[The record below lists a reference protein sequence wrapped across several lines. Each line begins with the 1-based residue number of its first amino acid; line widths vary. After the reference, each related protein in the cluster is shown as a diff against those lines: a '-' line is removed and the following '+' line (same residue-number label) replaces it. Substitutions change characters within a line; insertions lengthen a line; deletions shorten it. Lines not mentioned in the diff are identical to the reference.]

1 MKGLR
6 FMTEGSDSYPRPM
19 DLQSSTKLIRAV
31 LFDFDGTLT
40 EPGSLDFGVIR
51 DAVGCPKGRPVLEF
65 INSMASQAKRAE
77 AFKTLDAFEAEAARQ
92 SRPNAGAEEVLEFLR
107 VRGMKVG
114 IISRNSLVSI
124 RTALDNFGRI
134 QSLDFAIILSRDDPF
149 NPKPSPEGI
158 LAAARILGVPVA
170 QVLVVGD
177 FVFDVE
183 AGHKA
188 GALTAFLTN
197 RGSSHPC
204 AYPSDFTLEQL
215 GELKEIVS
223 LYAPLPAISSC
234 TG

>member
-1 MKGLR
+1 
-6 FMTEGSDSYPRPM
+6 M

-65 INSMASQAKRAE
+65 INSMASQAERAE
-77 AFKTLDAFEAEAARQ
+77 AFKILDAFEAEAARQ
-92 SRPNAGAEEVLEFLR
+92 SRPNAGAEEALEFLLG
-107 VRGMKVG
+107 RGIKIG
-114 IISRNSLVSI
+114 IISRNSLASI

-134 QSLDFAIILSRDDPF
+134 QPLDFAIILSRDDPF

-204 AYPSDFTLEQL
+204 AYPSDFTLEHL

-223 LYAPLPAISSC
+223 LYAPLPHQHSSGVSR
-234 TG
+234 T

>member
-1 MKGLR
+1 
-6 FMTEGSDSYPRPM
+6 M

-40 EPGSLDFGVIR
+40 EPGSLDFSVIR

-65 INSMASQAKRAE
+65 INSMASPSERAE
-77 AFKTLDAFEAEAARQ
+77 AFKILDAFEAEAARQ

-107 VRGMKVG
+107 ARGMKVG

-134 QSLDFAIILSRDDPF
+134 RSLDFAIILSRDDPF
-149 NPKPSPEGI
+149 DPKPSPEGI
-158 LAAARILGVPVA
+158 LAAVRILGVPVA

-177 FVFDVE
+177 FVFDIE

-204 AYPSDFTLEQL
+204 AHPSDFTLEHL
-215 GELKEIVS
+215 GELKDIVS
-223 LYAPLPAISSC
+223 LYAPLPAISSR
-234 TG
+234 TGY

>member
-1 MKGLR
+1 
-6 FMTEGSDSYPRPM
+6 M

-40 EPGSLDFGVIR
+40 EPGSLDFGAIR

-65 INSMASQAKRAE
+65 INSIASQAERAE
-77 AFKTLDAFEAEAARQ
+77 AFKILDAFEAEAARQ

-107 VRGMKVG
+107 ARGMKVG
-114 IISRNSLVSI
+114 IISRNSLASI
-124 RTALDNFGRI
+124 RIALDNFGRI
-134 QSLDFAIILSRDDPF
+134 QLLDFAIILSRDDPF

-158 LAAARILGVPVA
+158 LAAAKILGVPVA
-170 QVLVVGD
+170 QVLIVGD

-204 AYPSDFTLEQL
+204 AYPSDFTLEHL
-215 GELKEIVS
+215 GELKEIVI

-234 TG
+234 TGY

>member
-1 MKGLR
+1 M
-6 FMTEGSDSYPRPM
+6 
-19 DLQSSTKLIRAV
+19 

-65 INSMASQAKRAE
+65 INSMASQAERAK
-77 AFKTLDAFEAEAARQ
+77 ALKILDAFEAEAARQ

-107 VRGMKVG
+107 ARGMKVG
-114 IISRNSLVSI
+114 IISRNSLASI

-149 NPKPSPEGI
+149 DPKPSPEGI

-204 AYPSDFTLEQL
+204 AYPSDFILEHL

-223 LYAPLPAISSC
+223 LYAPLPHQHSSGVSR
-234 TG
+234 T

>member
-1 MKGLR
+1 
-6 FMTEGSDSYPRPM
+6 M

-40 EPGSLDFGVIR
+40 KPGSLDFGVIR

-65 INSMASQAKRAE
+65 INSMASQAERAE
-77 AFKTLDAFEAEAARQ
+77 AFKILDAFEAEAARQ
-92 SRPNAGAEEVLEFLR
+92 SRPNAGAEEVLEFLLA
-107 VRGMKVG
+107 RGMKVG
-114 IISRNSLVSI
+114 IISRNSLASI

-134 QSLDFAIILSRDDPF
+134 RSVDFAVILSRDDPF

-158 LAAARILGVPVA
+158 LAAVRILGVPAA

-204 AYPSDFTLEQL
+204 AYPSDFTLEHL

-234 TG
+234 TGY

>member
-1 MKGLR
+1 
-6 FMTEGSDSYPRPM
+6 M

-65 INSMASQAKRAE
+65 INSMASQAERDE
-77 AFKTLDAFEAEAARQ
+77 AFKILDAFEDEAARQ
-92 SRPNAGAEEVLEFLR
+92 SRPNAGAEEVLEFLLA
-107 VRGMKVG
+107 RGMKIG
-114 IISRNSLVSI
+114 IISRNSLASI

-134 QSLDFAIILSRDDPF
+134 KPVDFAIILSRDDPF

-158 LAAARILGVPVA
+158 LAAVRILGVPVA
-170 QVLVVGD
+170 QALVVGD

-204 AYPSDFTLEQL
+204 AYPSDFTLEHL

-234 TG
+234 TGYEYHP

>member
-1 MKGLR
+1 
-6 FMTEGSDSYPRPM
+6 M

-40 EPGSLDFGVIR
+40 EPGSLDFSVIR
-51 DAVGCPKGRPVLEF
+51 DAVGCPKGRLVLEF
-65 INSMASQAKRAE
+65 INSMASQAERAE
-77 AFKTLDAFEAEAARQ
+77 AFKILDAFEAEAARQ

-107 VRGMKVG
+107 ARGMKIG
-114 IISRNSLVSI
+114 IISRNSLASI

-134 QSLDFAIILSRDDPF
+134 RPLDFAVILSRDDPF

-158 LAAARILGVPVA
+158 LAAVRILGVPAA

-204 AYPSDFTLEQL
+204 SYPSDFTLEHL

-234 TG
+234 TGY

>member
-1 MKGLR
+1 M
-6 FMTEGSDSYPRPM
+6 
-19 DLQSSTKLIRAV
+19 
-31 LFDFDGTLT
+31 FDFDGTLT

-65 INSMASQAKRAE
+65 INSMASQAERAE
-77 AFKTLDAFEAEAARQ
+77 AFKILDAFEAEAARQ
-92 SRPNAGAEEVLEFLR
+92 SRPNAGAEEVLEFLC

-114 IISRNSLVSI
+114 IISRNSLASI
-124 RTALDNFGRI
+124 RTGLDNFGRI
-134 QSLDFAIILSRDDPF
+134 QSLDFAIILSRDDRF
-149 NPKPSPEGI
+149 KPKPSPEGI

-204 AYPSDFTLEQL
+204 AYPSDFTLEHL

-223 LYAPLPAISSC
+223 LYAPLPAISSNRPAP
-234 TG
+234 

>member
-1 MKGLR
+1 
-6 FMTEGSDSYPRPM
+6 M

-40 EPGSLDFGVIR
+40 EPGSLDFGAIR

-65 INSMASQAKRAE
+65 INSMASQAERAE
-77 AFKTLDAFEAEAARQ
+77 AFKILDAFEAEAARQ
-92 SRPNAGAEEVLEFLR
+92 SRPNAGAEEVLEFLLA
-107 VRGMKVG
+107 RGMKVG
-114 IISRNSLVSI
+114 IISRNSLASI
-124 RTALDNFGRI
+124 KTALDNFGRI

-149 NPKPSPEGI
+149 SPKPSPEGI
-158 LAAARILGVPVA
+158 LAAVRILGVPVA

-204 AYPSDFTLEQL
+204 AYPSDFTLEHL

-223 LYAPLPAISSC
+223 LYAPLPTLSSC
-234 TG
+234 TGY

>member
-1 MKGLR
+1 MN
-6 FMTEGSDSYPRPM
+6 
-19 DLQSSTKLIRAV
+19 LQSSTKLIRAV

-65 INSMASQAKRAE
+65 INSMASQAERAE
-77 AFKTLDAFEAEAARQ
+77 AFKILDAFEAEAARQ

-107 VRGMKVG
+107 ARGMKIG
-114 IISRNSLVSI
+114 IISRNSLASI

-134 QSLDFAIILSRDDPF
+134 RPLDFAVILSRDDPF

-158 LAAARILGVPVA
+158 LAAVRILGVPAA

-204 AYPSDFTLEQL
+204 AYPSDFTLEHL

-223 LYAPLPAISSC
+223 LYAPLPHQHSSHVSR
-234 TG
+234 T

>member
-1 MKGLR
+1 
-6 FMTEGSDSYPRPM
+6 M

-65 INSMASQAKRAE
+65 INSMASQAERAE
-77 AFKTLDAFEAEAARQ
+77 AFKILDAFEAEAARQ
-92 SRPNAGAEEVLEFLR
+92 SRPNAGAEEVLEFLC

-114 IISRNSLVSI
+114 IISRNSLASI

-158 LAAARILGVPVA
+158 LAAVRILGVPAA

-204 AYPSDFTLEQL
+204 AYPSDFTLEHL

-223 LYAPLPAISSC
+223 LYAPLPHQHSSGVSR
-234 TG
+234 T